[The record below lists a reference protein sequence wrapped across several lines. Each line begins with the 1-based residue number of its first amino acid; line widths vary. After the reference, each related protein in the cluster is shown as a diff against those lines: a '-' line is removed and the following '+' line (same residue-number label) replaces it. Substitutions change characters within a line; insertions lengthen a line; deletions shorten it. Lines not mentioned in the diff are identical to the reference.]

1 MTSLETFKQDMELVN
16 SFAGKF
22 IDNINESR
30 QKVTSIL
37 KDLEKAMSEEQSNKL
52 VLASMENTISE
63 KELDKISQEFAVLK
77 ETFVN
82 KHSEYSY
89 MIQSNT
95 NAIQNI
101 AKTIKDKNDKIQEIN
116 AVMSNIDQLLTKY
129 KVV

>member
-22 IDNINESR
+22 IDNINTGR
-30 QKVTSIL
+30 QKVKTIL
-37 KDLEKAMSEEQSNKL
+37 QDLEKALSEEQANKL

-77 ETFVN
+77 ETFMN

-89 MIQSNT
+89 LIQSNT
-95 NAIQNI
+95 NTIQNI
-101 AKTIKDKNDKIQEIN
+101 AKTIKDKNERIQEIN
-116 AVMSNIDQLLTKY
+116 STMSNIDQLLSKY
-129 KVV
+129 KIV